1 MEFYTLLKSCYK
13 SGVSPFM
20 LRSLMADL
28 CKGNIKLSRQIECLY
43 QLHKQSDIFAKI
55 SLCTQTDF
63 EQLVKGYTTEQATCV
78 YAVAKLLHSQWQI
91 VQPSSNSTVRKIKVQ
106 KANPTTTP
114 INIAPP
120 QLTSPAPQAP
130 KNKAVKQPA
139 KKVAKCKGGG
149 SPFAKAKNVYITSLL
164 SNLEITTC
172 KGGVDFEIRV
182 LENGKCKT
190 LKSGIIKRSDRVYIN
205 VENVVADKIEVV
217 IPKDVYGLLEINKV
231 SGNLFIT
238 DKNHCFEKVI
248 ANLCS
253 GHFNASVTASSV
265 TANVLAGRV
274 WVEHTALSNSNIE
287 ITNQIGGVTLI
298 LLCSKNATFNL
309 LSGNGVVTNRYRNG
323 KNKMQIGQVNAK
335 IKSKYGN
342 IDVY

>member
-78 YAVAKLLHSQWQI
+78 YAVAKLLHSEWQI

-120 QLTSPAPQAP
+120 QLTSPAPQTP
-130 KNKAVKQPA
+130 KNKAVKQPV
-139 KKVAKCKGGG
+139 KKVAKGKGGG
-149 SPFAKAKNVYITSLL
+149 RPFAKAKNVYITSLL
-164 SNLEITTC
+164 SNLQITTC
-172 KGGVDFEIRV
+172 KGGVDLEIRV
-182 LENGKCKT
+182 VENGKYKT

-205 VENVVADKIEVV
+205 VENVVADQKRSDRIVKMREDIECFFCTSVSV
-217 IPKDVYGLLEINKV
+217 ICLRLDADLVRNRECTFRDRTICAEKDEDDENK
-231 SGNLFIT
+231 
-238 DKNHCFEKVI
+238 E
-248 ANLCS
+248 
-253 GHFNASVTASSV
+253 
-265 TANVLAGRV
+265 
-274 WVEHTALSNSNIE
+274 
-287 ITNQIGGVTLI
+287 
-298 LLCSKNATFNL
+298 
-309 LSGNGVVTNRYRNG
+309 
-323 KNKMQIGQVNAK
+323 
-335 IKSKYGN
+335 
-342 IDVY
+342 